1 MSRKIYFEKESS
13 TILDKIK
20 DKVKC
25 IFNGIK
31 SIWSS
36 VWEFIKGVYLFIL
49 FLFLVPIIYVL
60 SMDVSEKQ
68 VFEVEAQNEYVQRK
82 DSILLDIDQKENHQ
96 LTILEEI
103 SYQLHSAAKEINL
116 LLIENN
122 SQEEKED

>member
-68 VFEVEAQNEYVQRK
+68 VFEVETQNEYVQRK

>member
-1 MSRKIYFEKESS
+1 MSGKSYFEKESS

-20 DKVKC
+20 DTVKC

-82 DSILLDIDQKENHQ
+82 DSILLNIDQKENYQ
-96 LTILEEI
+96 LMILEEI
-103 SYQLHSAAKEINL
+103 SYQLHLAAKEINL

>member
-1 MSRKIYFEKESS
+1 
-13 TILDKIK
+13 
-20 DKVKC
+20 
-25 IFNGIK
+25 
-31 SIWSS
+31 
-36 VWEFIKGVYLFIL
+36 
-49 FLFLVPIIYVL
+49 
-60 SMDVSEKQ
+60 MDVSEKQ